1 MLSRLAACCL
11 VALALAPFT
20 APFRTCDLAMLFGD
34 APSQHVPMGDSHST
48 VAGDVNVANFPPILR
63 TGRVRLVPLAGS
75 SVVSEHICAAATTVA
90 RGSVG
95 TCLMRD
101 GAERATNLRV

>member
-20 APFRTCDLAMLFGD
+20 APFRTCDLAVLFGD
-34 APSQHVPMGDSHST
+34 APAQHMPVSDSHST
-48 VAGDVNVANFPPILR
+48 VAGDVNVANFPSILR
-63 TGRVRLVPLAGS
+63 MGRVRLVPLTGS
-75 SVVSEHICAAATTVA
+75 SVVPAHNCAAATTVA

-95 TCLMRD
+95 SCLIRD
-101 GAERATNLRV
+101 GARQTANLRV

>member
-34 APSQHVPMGDSHST
+34 VPSQHMPVNDSHST
-48 VAGDVNVANFPPILR
+48 VAGDVNVANFPSILR
-63 TGRVRLVPLAGS
+63 MGRVRLMPLTGS
-75 SVVSEHICAAATTVA
+75 SVVPAHSCAAATIVA

-95 TCLMRD
+95 SCLVHD
-101 GAERATNLRV
+101 GSAQAANLRV